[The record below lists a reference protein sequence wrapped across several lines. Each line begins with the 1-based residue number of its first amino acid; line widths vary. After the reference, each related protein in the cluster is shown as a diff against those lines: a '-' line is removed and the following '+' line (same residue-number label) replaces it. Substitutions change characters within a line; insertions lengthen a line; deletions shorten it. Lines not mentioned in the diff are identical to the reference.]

1 MDDKVEHAGEDL
13 VGLIYMD
20 HAATTPTHPEVWR
33 EMALWFHEYFGNPA
47 TMYALGDICA
57 VAVEKARKQVAALIG
72 AQPDE
77 IYFTCGGTESDN
89 WAIKGIAYAN
99 EAKGKHIITTT
110 VEHHAVLHTCEFMQK
125 QGFEVTYLP
134 VDSYGMVSPDDV
146 AAAIRDDTILVTI
159 MHANNEVGTIQP
171 IAEIGKITSER
182 GVPLHTDAVQ
192 TVGKVPLD
200 VKALECDLLSLSA
213 HKFNGPKGV
222 GALYLR
228 KSTRIEPLMHG
239 GGQER
244 HKRGGTLNVPGI
256 IGAGK
261 AAEIAAGHVNQEMQR
276 VAALRDALLDGLLK
290 RIPDVRVNGHPTQR
304 LPGSVHICV
313 EGVEGEAMILC
324 LSMNR
329 ICVSSGSACTTGSL
343 DPSHVLLAMGM
354 PPELAHSSLRIT
366 LGSES
371 AQSHVPYFLDVFPG
385 VVERLRKMSPTYK
398 PRG

>member
-1 MDDKVEHAGEDL
+1 MDENSEKHENDL

-33 EMALWFHEYFGNPA
+33 EMTLWFHEYFGNPA

-72 AQPDE
+72 AEPDE
-77 IYFTCGGTESDN
+77 IYFTSGGTEADN
-89 WAIKGIAYAN
+89 WAIKGVGYAKD
-99 EAKGKHIITTT
+99 AKGKHIVTTAI
-110 VEHHAVLHTCEFMQK
+110 EHHAVLHTCQFMER

-134 VDSYGMVSPDDV
+134 VDSCGMVSPDDM

-171 IAEIGKITSER
+171 IAEIGKITRER
-182 GVPLHTDAVQ
+182 GVLFHTDAVQ
-192 TVGKVPLD
+192 TVGKIPVD
-200 VKALECDLLSLSA
+200 VSALQCDLLSLSA

-222 GALYLR
+222 GAIYLR
-228 KSTRIEPLMHG
+228 KGTRIEPFMHG

-244 HKRGGTLNVPGI
+244 KRRGGTLNVPGI

-261 AAEIAAGHVNQEMQR
+261 AAEIAAGHLEQEMAR
-276 VAALRDALLDGLLK
+276 VTALRDALLDGLLK
-290 RIPDVRVNGHPTQR
+290 VIPDVRVNGHPTQR
-304 LPGSVHICV
+304 LPGSVHVCV

-343 DPSHVLLAMGM
+343 DPSHVLLGMGM
-354 PPELAHSSLRIT
+354 PPELVHSSLRIT

-371 AQSHVPYFLDVFPG
+371 AESHVPYFLNVFPG
-385 VVERLRKMSPTYK
+385 IVERLRKMSPTYK
-398 PRG
+398 PK